1 MKFDKF
7 VEILREKIA
16 YSSSK
21 NVILYQYNENEE
33 IEIINKWLWKAALE
47 NMYQKKW
54 TVFKFQ
60 IICINIKDEW
70 ENFHSISQ
78 ELKFKLLIQWVI

>member
-7 VEILREKIA
+7 VKILKEKII

-33 IEIINKWLWKAALE
+33 IEIINE
-47 NMYQKKW
+47 Q
-54 TVFKFQ
+54 
-60 IICINIKDEW
+60 
-70 ENFHSISQ
+70 S
-78 ELKFKLLIQWVI
+78 